1 MNEKGLGIIFH
12 SGSYDRINNGLSIA
26 MAAVALGWEIKL
38 FFSYWALIYL
48 KKEKSQSFELDKE
61 AITHKRLLEKNI
73 REGHI
78 LALEEIFSQAK
89 KMNIKFYS
97 CASSMGLLNI
107 TRDELLDT
115 VDKSM
120 GLVTF
125 LAEVSDYQILFI

>member
-1 MNEKGLGIIFH
+1 MSKKGIGIIFH
-12 SGSYDRINNGLSIA
+12 SGSYDRIYNGLSIA
-26 MAAVALGWEIKL
+26 MAALALDREVKL

-48 KKEKSQSFELDKE
+48 KKEKIEPFKLDKE
-61 AITHKRLLEKNI
+61 AITHKKLFEKNI

-78 LALEEIFSQAK
+78 LEIEEMLGRTR
-89 KMNIKFYS
+89 KMNAKFYS

-107 TRDELLDT
+107 TRDELKDV

-125 LAEVSDYQILFI
+125 LVEVSDYQILFI